1 MNTSFISGT
10 DSWTGGTEIS
20 LGYVEDHQGVG
31 FTYWNLHGVSNY
43 STQNDV
49 SVFFNDQPTGAAS
62 IPHLDGLVGYDP
74 VTGQPILGRTPVF
87 FDSVFMWDYI
97 RMSGASLEYIYRTE
111 ATQSGGVFEWS
122 VGAKYVELREV
133 FQIQAGFTTNGGIPA
148 QPITPPPGTFIVVP
162 PGGAP
167 NYFDGTNLFDL
178 AYNRIV
184 GSEIALRWTLRSDRW
199 TWMVRGGFTPG
210 VDFQSVRQSGVLAD
224 NIDAY
229 YGPPPRLT
237 GAPIAMQST
246 SFDNVIHPTTF
257 CPIVDVRL
265 ELKYNVTRNIAANV
279 GWAGVW
285 MDNIARPASMN
296 DYTLHS
302 NGTVMGFLSG
312 QNQQQLWM
320 TGVTA
325 GVEINR

>member
-1 MNTSFISGT
+1 M
-10 DSWTGGTEIS
+10 
-20 LGYVEDHQGVG
+20 VRR
-31 FTYWNLHGVSNY
+31 
-43 STQNDV
+43 
-49 SVFFNDQPTGAAS
+49 
-62 IPHLDGLVGYDP
+62 
-74 VTGQPILGRTPVF
+74 GRK
-87 FDSVFMWDYI
+87 I
-97 RMSGASLEYIYRTE
+97 C
-111 ATQSGGVFEWS
+111 
-122 VGAKYVELREV
+122 ELREV

-167 NYFDGTNLFDL
+167 NHFDGTNLFDL

-184 GSEIALRWTLRSDRW
+184 GSEIALRWTCGAIGG
-199 TWMVRGGFTPG
+199 RGW
-210 VDFQSVRQSGVLAD
+210 SGAASPPASTSRAFGRA
-224 NIDAY
+224 AY
-229 YGPPPRLT
+229 SPTISTRTTARHRGSPR
-237 GAPIAMQST
+237 APIAMQST

-302 NGTVMGFLSG
+302 NGTVMGFLGTEPATAMDDRSHSRRRDQSLADQSRTACSADSPPRGESG
-312 QNQQQLWM
+312 K
-320 TGVTA
+320 A
-325 GVEINR
+325 K